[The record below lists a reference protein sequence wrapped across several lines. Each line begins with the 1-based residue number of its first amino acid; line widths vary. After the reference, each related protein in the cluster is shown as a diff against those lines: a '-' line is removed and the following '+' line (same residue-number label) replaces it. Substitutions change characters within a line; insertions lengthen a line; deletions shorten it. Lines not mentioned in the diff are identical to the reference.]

1 MSHCQCDGIE
11 RCFNVQRITKELA
24 RYRQRGP
31 AKNTRLLVEA
41 LLAELQAQ
49 GIEGRTLLDIG
60 GGIGAIPHLLL
71 EDGMR
76 QAMVVE
82 ASAAYLAGG
91 RAAGAGEAD
100 LISARRLG
108 HACAEH
114 SRRRHRDARSRDLL
128 LRRHACAGRVVGG
141 ASGAPLRRDLSA
153 RCLVDAPVHPGAERR
168 PADQAPADP
177 LLRLSHRGGGRDDS
191 RPWARA
197 AILPHGRS
205 VASGRLCPS
214 PSPLNGR
221 LDTPADAHAAR
232 RGHAMAC

>member
-82 ASAAYLAGG
+82 ASAAYLA
-91 RAAGAGEAD
+91 AARE
-100 LISARRLG
+100 
-108 HACAEH
+108 E
-114 SRRRHRDARSRDLL
+114 
-128 LRRHACAGRVVGG
+128 
-141 ASGAPLRRDLSA
+141 
-153 RCLVDAPVHPGAERR
+153 AERR
-168 PADQAPADP
+168 GLAKQLSFQHRALGTLAPSIPPAA
-177 LLRLSHRGGGRDDS
+177 
-191 RPWARA
+191 
-197 AILPHGRS
+197 
-205 VASGRLCPS
+205 
-214 PSPLNGR
+214 
-221 LDTPADAHAAR
+221 
-232 RGHAMAC
+232 